1 MCTYKLEF
9 VVISISHD
17 YLTDFIARN
26 NLWHEGNESVL
37 EKKTVYPKQVKKTYA
52 VLKAFRFYDRF
63 MSTFNF

>member
-1 MCTYKLEF
+1 M
-9 VVISISHD
+9 VISISHD

-52 VLKAFRFYDRF
+52 ALKAFRFSDGFYV
-63 MSTFNF
+63 NF